1 MELAGLHNSVITNC
15 NNQMTVCAFML
26 RFQPNSYTAGSFY
39 DWMTNISLSHS
50 AILYLNDNFDG
61 GELFFTNRDAK
72 TVTVS
77 HSNLFI
83 TILTL

>member
-1 MELAGLHNSVITNC
+1 MELAGLHNSVITDC

-26 RFQPNSYTAGSFY
+26 RFQPNSYTAGYFY
-39 DWMTNISLSHS
+39 DSLSPS
-50 AILYLNDNFDG
+50 AILYLNDDFDG

-77 HSNLFI
+77 HFNLVI
-83 TILTL
+83 TIFTL